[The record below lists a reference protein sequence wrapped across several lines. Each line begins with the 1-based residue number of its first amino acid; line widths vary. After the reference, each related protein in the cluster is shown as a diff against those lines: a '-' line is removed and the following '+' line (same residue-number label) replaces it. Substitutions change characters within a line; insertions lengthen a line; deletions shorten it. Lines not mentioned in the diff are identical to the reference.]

1 MAADGDPVYGRV
13 LAPKFSRG
21 PVVVDVSNVA
31 WHGQEMLAQ
40 QQPRFEYILAIRRTL
55 RDRGYFPVVLIA
67 DANLPYV
74 INDSSTVRK
83 MVDEE
88 QIHLVLGGSDA
99 DEQILREA
107 QRLQAPVVTNDYM
120 TDWDPDQNITK
131 IQYSFTSDGKPTIYF

>member
-1 MAADGDPVYGRV
+1 
-13 LAPKFSRG
+13 
-21 PVVVDVSNVA
+21 
-31 WHGQEMLAQ
+31 
-40 QQPRFEYILAIRRTL
+40 
-55 RDRGYFPVVLIA
+55 
-67 DANLPYV
+67 
-74 INDSSTVRK
+74 